1 MLRYLDLND
10 NNLTGL
16 IPKSLVKLP
25 NLEVLDVSN
34 NNLSGIIL
42 TFVPSIKLIT
52 SESDLLIPS
61 TTKGNTS
68 NFPLEWQKR
77 GIAGIVMGIIVGVI
91 FCIFIGKRIITTIAR
106 KRSENEF
113 NKDESCLEL
122 FSHNMLGK
130 SQNGVKSQELQLL
143 DFGELATAI
152 NNFHP
157 TNMLGKGGFRL
168 LYKGKLQDR

>member
-1 MLRYLDLND
+1 
-10 NNLTGL
+10 
-16 IPKSLVKLP
+16 LP

-34 NNLSGIIL
+34 NNLSGIIP
-42 TFVPSIKLIT
+42 TFAPSVKLIT
-52 SESDLLIPS
+52 SGNNLLIPS
-61 TTKGNTS
+61 RTGNTS
-68 NFPLEWQKR
+68 DFPPE
-77 GIAGIVMGIIVGVI
+77 
-91 FCIFIGKRIITTIAR
+91 AR